1 MGDELDDVAAAT
13 RFSGVVRADRGGEV
27 LLERAYGYAHRGLAV
42 PNTPATRFGV
52 ASGAKGLTAL
62 AVMGLVEDGTL
73 ALGTTARA
81 LLGDDLPLID
91 DAVTVEQLLAHR
103 SGIGDYLDEEA
114 LGSATDYV
122 MPVPVH
128 ELAATE
134 DYLRVLGG
142 FPQAFPPGERFAYN
156 NGGFVVLALL
166 AERAAR
172 IPFHALVHER
182 VCAPAGMRDTAFLR
196 SDEPDG
202 GVALGYLGAEGLRTN
217 LLHLPVRGT
226 GDGGVVTTAAD
237 VRVLW
242 TALFAGRIVPPDR
255 VAEMVAPRSDAD
267 GQRYGLGFW
276 LAPSG
281 PAVVLVGSDAGVS
294 FRSLHDPEADVT
306 ATVLANTTEGA
317 WDMADALDRLLEL

>member
-1 MGDELDDVAAAT
+1 
-13 RFSGVVRADRGGEV
+13 
-27 LLERAYGYAHRGLAV
+27 
-42 PNTPATRFGV
+42 
-52 ASGAKGLTAL
+52 
-62 AVMGLVEDGTL
+62 
-73 ALGTTARA
+73 
-81 LLGDDLPLID
+81 
-91 DAVTVEQLLAHR
+91 
-103 SGIGDYLDEEA
+103 
-114 LGSATDYV
+114 

-166 AERAAR
+166 AERAAGV
-172 IPFHALVHER
+172 PFHALVHER

-202 GVALGYLGAEGLRTN
+202 GVALGYLG
-217 LLHLPVRGT
+217 RG
-226 GDGGVVTTAAD
+226 GAADQPAPSAGPRDRRRRGSSTTAAD
-237 VRVLW
+237 VRALW

-267 GQRYGLGFW
+267 EPRYGLGFW